1 MKCFKQ
7 KIAGLGESPFVL
19 GFNHL
24 RVGRNTVSFRQT
36 LDKRQLPFV
45 QLWAQSI
52 SFCKAISSGR
62 ARCLMMIGPFLTWAP
77 HPIIQVMI
85 VGLGLVSYVADVG
98 FDTEG
103 MIDWL
108 TMTGCHR

>member
-1 MKCFKQ
+1 MFQINGNLDLC
-7 KIAGLGESPFVL
+7 I
-19 GFNHL
+19 NHL

-36 LDKRQLPFV
+36 LAKDSYLLSNYERNQFLFV
-45 QLWAQSI
+45 KQFPLDQR
-52 SFCKAISSGR
+52 R

-103 MIDWL
+103 MVDWL

>member
-1 MKCFKQ
+1 MCYVSNISELDETQF
-7 KIAGLGESPFVL
+7 PFVKL
-19 GFNHL
+19 WTKDSYLLSNYE
-24 RVGRNTVSFRQT
+24 RNQFLFVKQFPLDQRQ
-36 LDKRQLPFV
+36 
-45 QLWAQSI
+45 
-52 SFCKAISSGR
+52 

-77 HPIIQVMI
+77 HPIIQVII
-85 VGLGLVSYVADVG
+85 VWLGLVSYVADVG

>member
-1 MKCFKQ
+1 MCYVSTISELDETQF
-7 KIAGLGESPFVL
+7 PFVKL
-19 GFNHL
+19 WTKDSYLLSNYE
-24 RVGRNTVSFRQT
+24 RNQF
-36 LDKRQLPFV
+36 LFV
-45 QLWAQSI
+45 KQFPLAQR
-52 SFCKAISSGR
+52 R
-62 ARCLMMIGPFLTWAP
+62 ARCLMMIVPFLTLEP
-77 HPIIQVMI
+77 HPIIQVII